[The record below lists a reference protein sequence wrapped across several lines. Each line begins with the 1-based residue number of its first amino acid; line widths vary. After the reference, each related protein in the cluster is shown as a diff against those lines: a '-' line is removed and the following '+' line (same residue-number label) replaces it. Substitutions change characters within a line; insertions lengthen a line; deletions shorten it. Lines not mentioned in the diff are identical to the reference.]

1 MFKYSHIV
9 QFCNIESYISEN
21 GNIISGRSKKNSF
34 EEPKLYKGNLYK
46 NLHYGRIKAWDCTF
60 DTIIKAQLT
69 HKLLCLK
76 LMSKENNEPG

>member
-46 NLHYGRIKAWDCTF
+46 NLHYGRIKA
-60 DTIIKAQLT
+60 
-69 HKLLCLK
+69 
-76 LMSKENNEPG
+76 